1 MKIRISQLE
10 KERESITI
18 SNTNNQSLNAS
29 HYTKENHHFSE
40 SSHKLNSSNNKLLSS
55 SIITESITN
64 KEQTNGP
71 SNINPNMS
79 INLSSSQTKS
89 SLNKHQMAAIN
100 SDGHTPQEN
109 NDMALER
116 NRSRMIT
123 MLNRNCV
130 DDLDSI
136 YFFDKINMR
145 ANSASHNNIPKLNLN
160 FLQMKP
166 KKKEEGNTVIN
177 VNQSIVSQ
185 SLINNGSTMNIKKHA
200 GVKFNLLSKIIV
212 KI

>member
-18 SNTNNQSLNAS
+18 SNTNNHSLNAS
-29 HYTKENHHFSE
+29 QLTKENHHFSE
-40 SSHKLNSSNNKLLSS
+40 SSHKSHKLNSSNNKLLSS
-55 SIITESITN
+55 SIMTESIN
-64 KEQTNGP
+64 CKEQTNLP

-89 SLNKHQMAAIN
+89 SINKHQIAIN

-177 VNQSIVSQ
+177 VNQSQISQ
-185 SLINNGSTMNIKKHA
+185 SLVNNGSTMNIKKHA
-200 GVKFNLLSKIIV
+200 GVKFNYK
-212 KI
+212 